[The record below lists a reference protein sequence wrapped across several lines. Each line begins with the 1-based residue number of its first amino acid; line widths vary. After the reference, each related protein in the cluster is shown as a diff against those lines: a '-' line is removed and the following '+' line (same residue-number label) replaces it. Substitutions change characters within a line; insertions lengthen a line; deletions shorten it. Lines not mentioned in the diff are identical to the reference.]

1 MEFVV
6 LYFGLPII
14 TILLACKK
22 TRKITIAFLLG
33 VPTVALLLTLH
44 GALR

>member
-1 MEFVV
+1 MEVV
-6 LYFGLPII
+6 VFYFGLPLLG
-14 TILLACKK
+14 ILLAWKK
-22 TRKITIAFLLG
+22 TRKVTIAFLFG